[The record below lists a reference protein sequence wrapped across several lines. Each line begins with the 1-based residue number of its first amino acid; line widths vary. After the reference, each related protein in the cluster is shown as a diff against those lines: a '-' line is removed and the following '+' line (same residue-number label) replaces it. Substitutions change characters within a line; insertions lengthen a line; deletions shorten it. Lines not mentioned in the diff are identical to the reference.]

1 MSFVFFFLF
10 FFMEDDLIFNEL
22 LLEAKHSRRSNTIF
36 KHSTQVYEL
45 FAQKIFEPNIGL
57 VHDQSPGIA

>member
-1 MSFVFFFLF
+1 
-10 FFMEDDLIFNEL
+10 MEDDLIFNEL